1 MTHHGRSTFLAALS
15 LGLTMTN
22 PLVADDLAELR
33 ARLEKVEQDNRQLR
47 SEVTRLKNDS
57 NDHWLTDKRAQEV
70 RALVEEVIADADTRA
85 SLLSDGLTAGHQ
97 NGAFYIGS
105 HDGKFLLQIGGLIQ
119 ARYLYN
125 HRGVAPGGNDQ
136 FDTDESGFD
145 MARIRLEV
153 AGYIGDPRFTFAIRF
168 GPDREDAE
176 VLGEKAVIGYH
187 PTDAIS
193 FYAGDDKA
201 GFLRE
206 ETTSPAMQ
214 LAVERSLMAEIFT
227 AGYIQG
233 IWVTWQVNDSL
244 QLYASLNDGV
254 RSGEQDNEF
263 NSSFITA
270 PVGDGDLGP
279 IHKSFFL
286 DRTDI
291 AGTFRIDYKLA
302 GNWAQYQDFS
312 AWSGEPF
319 AAFIG
324 AAIHLELGETGSS
337 PGGGASGSND
347 SFLLWT
353 IDGSIEY
360 NGFNIFAAAAGLH
373 TDLESGDNLDMY
385 GIVLQA
391 GYMIIPDKLE
401 PFARV
406 EWIDL
411 DGRNA
416 GGKNDIIIVTV
427 GANYYLLRHQAKFSA
442 DVLWVA
448 NNMPSSA
455 TLGLQ
460 DNQSFDQTL
469 GHLGLR
475 ASEDYNQWVL
485 RLQFQL
491 MF

>member
-1 MTHHGRSTFLAALS
+1 MTHHGRTTLAAS
-15 LGLTMTN
+15 LTFGLAFAA
-22 PLVADDLAELR
+22 PLQGDDLEALR
-33 ARLEKVEQDNRQLR
+33 ARLEKVERDNQQLR
-47 SEVTRLKNDS
+47 AEVSQFRNES
-57 NDHWLTDKRAQEV
+57 NDNWLTGKRAQEV

-85 SLLSDGLTAGHQ
+85 SLLADGMTAGHQ
-97 NGAFYIGS
+97 NGAFYMGS
-105 HDGKFLLQIGGLIQ
+105 NDGRFLLQIGGLIQ

-125 HRGVAPGGNDQ
+125 HRGSAPGGNDQ
-136 FDTDESGFD
+136 NDRDEAGFD

-153 AGYIGDPRFTFAIRF
+153 AGYIGDPRFTYAIRF

-187 PTDAIS
+187 PNDKFSI
-193 FYAGDDKA
+193 YAGDDKA

-214 LAVERSLMAEIFT
+214 LAVERSLMAEMFT
-227 AGYIQG
+227 VGYVQG
-233 IWVTWQVNDSL
+233 VWATWQVHDNI

-263 NSSFITA
+263 NSAFITA
-270 PVGDGDLGP
+270 PPGDGDLQA

-291 AGTFRIDYKLA
+291 AATFRIDWKID
-302 GNWAQYQDFS
+302 GDWSQYEDFA

-319 AAFIG
+319 AAFLG
-324 AAIHLELGETGSS
+324 AAVHLELGETGSS
-337 PGGGASGSND
+337 AGGGGSGSND
-347 SFLLWT
+347 NFLLWT

-360 NGFNIFAAAAGLH
+360 NGFNFFGAIAGLH
-373 TDLESGDNLDMY
+373 TDLESQDNLDMY
-385 GIVLQA
+385 GVVLQA

-401 PFARV
+401 PFARI

-411 DGRNA
+411 DGRNTT
-416 GGKNDIIIVTV
+416 GKNDIIIVTV
-427 GANYYLLRHQAKFSA
+427 GANYYLIRHQAKISA
-442 DVLWVA
+442 DLMWVA
-448 NNMPSSA
+448 NNLPGSSV
-455 TLGLQ
+455 LGLQ

-485 RLQFQL
+485 RIQFQL
-491 MF
+491 LF